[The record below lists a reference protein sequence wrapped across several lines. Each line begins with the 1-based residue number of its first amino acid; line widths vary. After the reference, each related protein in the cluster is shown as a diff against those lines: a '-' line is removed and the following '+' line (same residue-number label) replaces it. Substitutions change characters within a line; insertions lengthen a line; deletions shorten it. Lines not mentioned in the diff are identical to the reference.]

1 VQGQLGRDNLR
12 SVGYISV
19 SIKRNKNNKKG
30 VRWNVRWNRIL
41 IAMLLVTTFSL
52 LSGPSLAISEIK
64 NEINVTPPL
73 NWEPSPTNN
82 STTMIWFQNSTK
94 SVFAI
99 IKAPDD
105 LVFPLFIVGPFMM
118 GYLKYKGVL
127 ESGDRLTFG
136 HSNYGYRYFLNLSSP
151 SKLLD
156 STSGLIPKN
165 EFLSKIPEGYDVPF
179 RGMLILTQ
187 KHNELYAI
195 IFLNSKEKFDSMLNQ
210 IQPTL
215 DSIQLTGY
223 TSMEN

>member
-1 VQGQLGRDNLR
+1 M
-12 SVGYISV
+12 SVR
-19 SIKRNKNNKKG
+19 IKRNKNNKKG
-30 VRWNVRWNRIL
+30 VRWNRIL
-41 IAMLLVTTFSL
+41 ILIVLVTTFSL
-52 LSGPSLAISEIK
+52 LFGPGLAFGQIK

-94 SVFAI
+94 SIFAI
-99 IKAPDD
+99 TKAPDD
-105 LVFPLFIVGPFMM
+105 LVFPLFIAGPFMT

-127 ESGDRLTFG
+127 ESADRLTFG

-156 STSGLIPKN
+156 SSSGLIPKN

-179 RGMLILTQ
+179 KGMLIITQ
-187 KHNELYAI
+187 KHKELYAI
-195 IFLNSKEKFDSMLNQ
+195 IFLNPKEKFDSMLNQ

-215 DSIQLTGY
+215 DSIQLSG
-223 TSMEN
+223 

>member
-1 VQGQLGRDNLR
+1 M
-12 SVGYISV
+12 SV

-30 VRWNVRWNRIL
+30 VRWNRIL
-41 IAMLLVTTFSL
+41 ILIVLVTTLSL
-52 LSGPSLAISEIK
+52 LSGPSLSFSEIK

-94 SVFAI
+94 SIFAI
-99 IKAPDD
+99 IRAPDD
-105 LVFPLFIVGPFMM
+105 LVFPLFIAGPFMT

-127 ESGDRLTFG
+127 ESADRLTFG

-156 STSGLIPKN
+156 SSSGLIPKN

-179 RGMLILTQ
+179 KGMLILTQ
-187 KHNELYAI
+187 KHKELYAI
-195 IFLNSKEKFDSMLNQ
+195 IFLNPKEKFDSMLNQ

-215 DSIQLTGY
+215 DSIQLSG
-223 TSMEN
+223 

>member
-1 VQGQLGRDNLR
+1 M
-12 SVGYISV
+12 SV

-30 VRWNVRWNRIL
+30 VRWNRIL
-41 IAMLLVTTFSL
+41 ILIVLVTTLSL
-52 LSGPSLAISEIK
+52 LSGPSFSFSKIK
-64 NEINVTPPL
+64 IEINVTPPL

-94 SVFAI
+94 SIFAI
-99 IKAPDD
+99 IRAPDD
-105 LVFPLFIVGPFMM
+105 LVFPLFIAGPFMT

-127 ESGDRLTFG
+127 ESADRLTFG

-156 STSGLIPKN
+156 SSSGLIPKN

-179 RGMLILTQ
+179 KSMLILTQ

-195 IFLNSKEKFDSMLNQ
+195 IFLNPKEKFDSMLNQ

-215 DSIQLTGY
+215 DSIQLSG
-223 TSMEN
+223 

>member
-1 VQGQLGRDNLR
+1 V
-12 SVGYISV
+12 SV

-30 VRWNVRWNRIL
+30 VRWNRIL
-41 IAMLLVTTFSL
+41 ILIVLVTTLSL
-52 LSGPSLAISEIK
+52 LSGPSLSFSEIK

-94 SVFAI
+94 SIFAI
-99 IKAPDD
+99 IRAPDD
-105 LVFPLFIVGPFMM
+105 LVFPLFIAGPFMT

-127 ESGDRLTFG
+127 ESADRLTFG

-156 STSGLIPKN
+156 SSSGLIPKN

-179 RGMLILTQ
+179 KGMLIITQ
-187 KHNELYAI
+187 KHKELYAI
-195 IFLNSKEKFDSMLNQ
+195 IFLNPKEKFDSMLNQ

-215 DSIQLTGY
+215 DSIQLSG
-223 TSMEN
+223 

>member
-1 VQGQLGRDNLR
+1 V
-12 SVGYISV
+12 SVR
-19 SIKRNKNNKKG
+19 IKRNKNNKKG
-30 VRWNVRWNRIL
+30 VRWNRIL
-41 IAMLLVTTFSL
+41 ILIVLVTTLSL
-52 LSGPSLAISEIK
+52 LSGPSLSFSEIK

-94 SVFAI
+94 SIFAI

-105 LVFPLFIVGPFMM
+105 LVFPLFIAGPFMT

-127 ESGDRLTFG
+127 ESADRLTFG

-156 STSGLIPKN
+156 SSSGLIPKN

-179 RGMLILTQ
+179 KGMLIITQ
-187 KHNELYAI
+187 KHKELYAI
-195 IFLNSKEKFDSMLNQ
+195 IFLNPKEKFDSMLNQ

-215 DSIQLTGY
+215 DSIQLSG
-223 TSMEN
+223 

>member
-1 VQGQLGRDNLR
+1 M
-12 SVGYISV
+12 SVR
-19 SIKRNKNNKKG
+19 IKRNKNNKKG
-30 VRWNVRWNRIL
+30 VRWNRIL
-41 IAMLLVTTFSL
+41 ILIVLVTTLSL
-52 LSGPSLAISEIK
+52 LSGPSLSFSEIK

-94 SVFAI
+94 SIFAI

-105 LVFPLFIVGPFMM
+105 LVFPLFIAGPFMT

-127 ESGDRLTFG
+127 ESADRLTFG

-156 STSGLIPKN
+156 SSSGLIPKN

-179 RGMLILTQ
+179 KGMLILTQ
-187 KHNELYAI
+187 KHKELYAI
-195 IFLNSKEKFDSMLNQ
+195 IFLNPKEKFDSMLNQ

-215 DSIQLTGY
+215 DSIQLSG
-223 TSMEN
+223 

>member
-1 VQGQLGRDNLR
+1 M
-12 SVGYISV
+12 SV

-30 VRWNVRWNRIL
+30 VRWNRIL
-41 IAMLLVTTFSL
+41 ILIVLVITLSL
-52 LSGPSLAISEIK
+52 LSGPSLSFSEIK

-94 SVFAI
+94 SIFAI
-99 IKAPDD
+99 TKAPDD
-105 LVFPLFIVGPFMM
+105 LVFPLFIAGPFMT

-127 ESGDRLTFG
+127 ESADRLTFG

-156 STSGLIPKN
+156 SSSGLIPKN

-179 RGMLILTQ
+179 KGMLIITQ
-187 KHNELYAI
+187 KHKELYAI
-195 IFLNSKEKFDSMLNQ
+195 IFLNPKEKFDSMLNQ

-215 DSIQLTGY
+215 DSIQLSG
-223 TSMEN
+223 

>member
-1 VQGQLGRDNLR
+1 M
-12 SVGYISV
+12 SVR
-19 SIKRNKNNKKG
+19 IKRNKNNKKG
-30 VRWNVRWNRIL
+30 VRWNRIL
-41 IAMLLVTTFSL
+41 ILIVLVTTLSL
-52 LSGPSLAISEIK
+52 LSGPSLSFSEIK

-94 SVFAI
+94 SIFAI
-99 IKAPDD
+99 TKAPDD
-105 LVFPLFIVGPFMM
+105 LVFPLFIAGPFMT

-127 ESGDRLTFG
+127 ESADRLTFG

-156 STSGLIPKN
+156 SSSGLIPKN

-179 RGMLILTQ
+179 KGMLIITQ
-187 KHNELYAI
+187 KHKELYAI
-195 IFLNSKEKFDSMLNQ
+195 IFLNPKEKFDSMLNQ

-215 DSIQLTGY
+215 DSIQLSG
-223 TSMEN
+223 

>member
-1 VQGQLGRDNLR
+1 M
-12 SVGYISV
+12 SV

-30 VRWNVRWNRIL
+30 VRWNRIL
-41 IAMLLVTTFSL
+41 ILIVLVTTLSF
-52 LSGPSLAISEIK
+52 LSGPSLSFSEIK

-94 SVFAI
+94 SIFAI

-105 LVFPLFIVGPFMM
+105 LVFPLFIAGPFMT

-127 ESGDRLTFG
+127 ESADRLTFG

-156 STSGLIPKN
+156 SSSGLIPKN

-179 RGMLILTQ
+179 KGMLILTQ
-187 KHNELYAI
+187 KHKELYAI
-195 IFLNSKEKFDSMLNQ
+195 IFLNPKEKFDSMLNQ

-215 DSIQLTGY
+215 DSIQLSG
-223 TSMEN
+223 